1 MRKPNFD
8 ETLKGLAEILH
19 KATRMEIALLI
30 MWIII
35 GLINL
40 IFVDEIPKS
49 SYGLMWVV
57 LICEIIKNLVD

>member
-1 MRKPNFD
+1 MK
-8 ETLKGLAEILH
+8 
-19 KATRMEIALLI
+19 IALLI

-35 GLINL
+35 GVINL

-57 LICEIIKNLVD
+57 LMCELIMNLGD

>member
-1 MRKPNFD
+1 MK
-8 ETLKGLAEILH
+8 
-19 KATRMEIALLI
+19 IALLI
-30 MWIII
+30 IWVII

-40 IFVDEIPKS
+40 VFLEDIPKL